1 MDQKH
6 TSDSLKFTVNVPNP
20 YVEYDRYVEYINTFT
35 RLFHAPGTSDV
46 RKLRHQGDVELL
58 FNSEQDR
65 TFFLLNVS

>member
-1 MDQKH
+1 MDQEQ
-6 TSDSLKFTVNVPNP
+6 TSDSLKFPVKVPNP

-58 FNSEQDR
+58 CKTEADR